1 MVACYS
7 IEDDKLFPFNF
18 YPSENLTMTYECS
31 PGLLNLILGDTA
43 AVLRSLH
50 ILFQRN
56 SNIKVLCQRTII
68 AIGESLPHQLLC
80 KFNVTYEMRYPL
92 KTLALPVFGTVL

>member
-7 IEDDKLFPFNF
+7 IVDDKLHPFNF

-31 PGLLNLILGDTA
+31 PGLLNFIFRDTT

-50 ILFQRN
+50 ILFHRN
-56 SNIKVLCQRTII
+56 SNIKALCQRTII
-68 AIGESLPHQLLC
+68 AIGDSLPHQLLY
-80 KFNVTYEMRYPL
+80 KFNVMYETRYQL
-92 KTLALPVFGTVL
+92 KTFTLTVFGTVL

>member
-7 IEDDKLFPFNF
+7 KVDDKLFLFNF
-18 YPSENLTMTYECS
+18 YPSENLTMTYVYS
-31 PGLLNLILGDTA
+31 PGLLNFILGDTT

-56 SNIKVLCQRTII
+56 SNIKALCQRTII
-68 AIGESLPHQLLC
+68 AIGNSLPHQLLY
-80 KFNVTYEMRYPL
+80 KFNITYEMRYQL